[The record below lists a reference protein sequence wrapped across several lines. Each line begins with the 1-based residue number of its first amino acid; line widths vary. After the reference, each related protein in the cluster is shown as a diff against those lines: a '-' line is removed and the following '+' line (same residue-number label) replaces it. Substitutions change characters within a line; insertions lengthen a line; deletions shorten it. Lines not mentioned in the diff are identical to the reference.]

1 MDGRPSVLFFCSTV
15 LQDLQKPTRV
25 EEKMWRKEEEEVNGF
40 TTNPEPSLGEIE
52 ILRLFWMEGV
62 STSYTI
68 PATLLSPVIY
78 CFVLNNE

>member
-1 MDGRPSVLFFCSTV
+1 MAVFLIYCSTR
-15 LQDLQKPTRV
+15 PTRPTQV
-25 EEKMWRKEEEEVNGF
+25 EWKMWRRKEEEVNEF

-68 PATLLSPVIY
+68 PTTLLSPVSY

>member
-1 MDGRPSVLFFCSTV
+1 MDGRPSVLLFFCSTRPTR
-15 LQDLQKPTRV
+15 PTRV
-25 EEKMWRKEEEEVNGF
+25 EEKMWRKEEEEVNEF

-68 PATLLSPVIY
+68 PATLLSPVSY

>member
-1 MDGRPSVLFFCSTV
+1 MDGRPSVLLFICSTRS
-15 LQDLQKPTRV
+15 TRFTQV
-25 EEKMWRKEEEEVNGF
+25 EEKMWRKEEEEVSEF
-40 TTNPEPSLGEIE
+40 TTKPEPSLGEIE

-68 PATLLSPVIY
+68 PTTLLSPVSY

>member
-1 MDGRPSVLFFCSTV
+1 MTVLLFYCSTR
-15 LQDLQKPTRV
+15 PARSTRV
-25 EEKMWRKEEEEVNGF
+25 EGKMWRKEEEVNEF

-62 STSYTI
+62 LTNHTI
-68 PATLLSPVIY
+68 PATLLSPVSY

>member
-1 MDGRPSVLFFCSTV
+1 MDGRPSVLFYCSTRPAR
-15 LQDLQKPTRV
+15 LARV
-25 EEKMWRKEEEEVNGF
+25 EEKMWRKEEEEVNEF

-52 ILRLFWMEGV
+52 ILRLFWMDGV

-68 PATLLSPVIY
+68 PATLLSPVSY

>member
-1 MDGRPSVLFFCSTV
+1 MDGRPSDLLFYCSTRPA
-15 LQDLQKPTRV
+15 QV

-40 TTNPEPSLGEIE
+40 TTNPEPSIGEIE

-68 PATLLSPVIY
+68 PATLLSPVSY
-78 CFVLNNE
+78 

>member
-1 MDGRPSVLFFCSTV
+1 MDGRPSVLLFFCSTR
-15 LQDLQKPTRV
+15 PTRCARV
-25 EEKMWRKEEEEVNGF
+25 EEKMWRKEEEVNGF

-68 PATLLSPVIY
+68 PTTLLSTVSY

>member
-1 MDGRPSVLFFCSTV
+1 MDGRPSVLLFFCSTR
-15 LQDLQKPTRV
+15 PTRSTQV
-25 EEKMWRKEEEEVNGF
+25 EGKMWRKEEEVNEF

-68 PATLLSPVIY
+68 PTTLLSPVSY

>member
-1 MDGRPSVLFFCSTV
+1 MDGRPTVLLFYCSTRPTR
-15 LQDLQKPTRV
+15 PTRV
-25 EEKMWRKEEEEVNGF
+25 EEKMWRKEDEVNGF
-40 TTNPEPSLGEIE
+40 TINPEPSLGEIE

-68 PATLLSPVIY
+68 QATLLSPVSY

>member
-1 MDGRPSVLFFCSTV
+1 MDGRPSVLLFFCSTR
-15 LQDLQKPTRV
+15 PTRSTQV
-25 EEKMWRKEEEEVNGF
+25 EEKMWRKEEEVNEF

-68 PATLLSPVIY
+68 PTTLLSPVSY

>member
-1 MDGRPSVLFFCSTV
+1 MDGRPSVLLFYCFTRSTRV
-15 LQDLQKPTRV
+15 ARV

-68 PATLLSPVIY
+68 PTTLLSPVSY

>member
-1 MDGRPSVLFFCSTV
+1 MDGRPSVLLFYCSTR
-15 LQDLQKPTRV
+15 PTRSTRV
-25 EEKMWRKEEEEVNGF
+25 EEKMWRKEEVNEF

-68 PATLLSPVIY
+68 PATLLSPVSY

>member
-1 MDGRPSVLFFCSTV
+1 MDGRPSVLFYCSTS
-15 LQDLQKPTRV
+15 PTRPTQV
-25 EEKMWRKEEEEVNGF
+25 EEKMWRKEEEVNEF

-68 PATLLSPVIY
+68 PTTLLSTVSY

>member
-1 MDGRPSVLFFCSTV
+1 
-15 LQDLQKPTRV
+15 
-25 EEKMWRKEEEEVNGF
+25 MWRKEEEVNEF

-68 PATLLSPVIY
+68 PATLLSPVSY

>member
-1 MDGRPSVLFFCSTV
+1 MDGCPSVLLFYCSTRSARST
-15 LQDLQKPTRV
+15 QV
-25 EEKMWRKEEEEVNGF
+25 EEKMWRKEEELNEF

-52 ILRLFWMEGV
+52 ILRLFWMDGV

-68 PATLLSPVIY
+68 PTTLLSLVSY